1 MAKDVSDG
9 LAGREFTV
17 LERSLAQELKVSGE
31 LIKKTR
37 EARLTEGVDWVLRK
51 KRVWLTAG
59 ASAALRDY
67 FAQGVPPVEEG
78 VAMPSSGEK
87 TLPVPIQARRGPEK
101 PPVTVLRVFNVM
113 LPNPRFIQ
121 AVAPAVVSPLTS
133 QLKLVRV
140 RNREVYA
147 RGQFLECR
155 HETQNIFTV
164 VREPRWRGEKV
175 ASAKMKGAA

>member
-9 LAGREFTV
+9 LAGREFPV
-17 LERSLAQELKVSGE
+17 LERALALELKVSGE
-31 LIKKTR
+31 LLKKTR
-37 EARLTEGVDWVLRK
+37 EGRLTEGEDWVLRK
-51 KRVWLTAG
+51 KRVWLTTNAVAVLRAAVAAG
-59 ASAALRDY
+59 ASEAAR
-67 FAQGVPPVEEG
+67 GVSVAGEVEKAPPAACQE
-78 VAMPSSGEK
+78 
-87 TLPVPIQARRGPEK
+87 RRGPEK
-101 PPVTVLRVFNVM
+101 APVTVLRVFNVM

-140 RNREVYA
+140 KNREVYA

-175 ASAKMKGAA
+175 ASAKTKGAA